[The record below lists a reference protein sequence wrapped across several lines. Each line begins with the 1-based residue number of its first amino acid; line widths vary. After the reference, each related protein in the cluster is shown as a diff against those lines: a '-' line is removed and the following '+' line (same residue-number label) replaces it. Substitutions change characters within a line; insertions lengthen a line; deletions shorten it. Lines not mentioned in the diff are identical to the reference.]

1 MFYFNIQ
8 NITCNFNR
16 NRYIALIIMIIG
28 GALGWYSIILMTNK
42 ISDKLPIPDKNQ
54 LVGFPIGIILS
65 ISIWL
70 QRCYT
75 IQIR

>member
-1 MFYFNIQ
+1 
-8 NITCNFNR
+8 
-16 NRYIALIIMIIG
+16 
-28 GALGWYSIILMTNK
+28 MTNK